1 MINNTTLQVL
11 HNSLSG
17 DVLFDNLHKTLYAT
31 DASVY
36 RKIPLAVAFPKDEND
51 IVTLIKFATNNNI
64 TLIPRTAGTSLAGQC
79 VGDGIVVD
87 VSKHFTKII
96 SFDEKTKTITLQPG
110 IVRDSLNVYLKPF
123 GLFFGPNTSTSNRC
137 MIGGMVGNNSS
148 GSTSIKYGVTRDKV
162 LSIDAILSDGSTATF
177 KEITSDDF
185 IKKTKENTQE
195 GKIYLSIYK
204 ELSSLENQQEIK
216 NEFPKENIHRR
227 CTGYAVDEFLK
238 SDLFG
243 GKEPTINVAKLLSGS
258 EGTLAFSTA
267 ITLQLDDV
275 APKESIMVCT
285 HFKSINESLKATVVA
300 MNHNLYN
307 CELMDKTILDCTKN
321 NRELAKNR
329 FFLQG
334 DPKAVLMLEVAAN
347 TIEQAEILAD
357 SLIADLEKNKFGYHH
372 PKVYGKDLAKVHYLR
387 KAGLGALANIIGD
400 KKAVACIEDTAVALK
415 DLPNYIEEFTLIM
428 AKYKQNAVYY
438 AHAGAGE
445 LHLRPILNLKKK
457 ADVVL
462 FRKITTETAEL
473 VKKYKGSFSGEH
485 GDGIVRAEF
494 IPLMIG
500 DKNYQLLRRIKKAF
514 DPNNV
519 FNKGKITDAFSM
531 DESLRYQID
540 RIEPEIKTI
549 QDFSD
554 SEGILKLAEKCN
566 GSGDCR
572 KPVEAGGTMCP
583 SYRATKDEKDT
594 TRARANTL
602 REFLTNSKKTNK
614 FNHKELKEVFD
625 LCLSCKACASE
636 CPSNVDIATMKA
648 EFLYQY
654 QETNGYSFR
663 SKLFANNVKY
673 NKLGS
678 IAPAL
683 TNAILNTS
691 FAKALMGVSQKR
703 SVPKLAP
710 KTLKSWYK
718 KHIVNNKISAQGR
731 NDKSNVISSKNVISN
746 PNVISTEM
754 EKSQSQSKKTVYLF
768 CDEFTNFYD
777 VEIGKDAFYLLEK
790 LGYNLQIIN
799 HQESGRSFI
808 SKGFLKEAKEICNKN
823 VSIFK
828 DIISDKTPLIGIE
841 PSAILTFKDEYIRLA
856 DDKKSA
862 EKISKNTFTF
872 EEFLAKEIKNN
883 NLDTS
888 LFTSESKNLK
898 IHGHCH
904 QKALSGTH
912 ASFQILNF
920 PKNYSVTIMNTGCC
934 GMAGSFGYEKEHYEI
949 SMQVGEDTL
958 FPKVRNTPNKTE
970 IAAAGT
976 SCRHQIFDGTN
987 RVAKHPITIL
997 REALV

>member
-1 MINNTTLQVL
+1 MMIDSNTLKKL

-36 RKIPLAVAFPKDEND
+36 RKIPLAVAFPKDKND
-51 IVTLIKFATNNNI
+51 IITLIEFAAKNNI

-87 VSKHFTKII
+87 VSKHFTNII
-96 SFDEKTKTITLQPG
+96 SFDEKAKTITLEPG
-110 IVRDSLNVYLKPF
+110 IVRDSLNVYLKPS

-137 MIGGMVGNNSS
+137 MMGGMVGNNSS

-162 LSIDAILSDGSTATF
+162 LEIDAVLSDGSTAVF
-177 KEITSDDF
+177 KEITSAEF
-185 IKKTKENTQE
+185 IKKTKETSQE
-195 GKIYLSIYK
+195 GNIYQAIFE
-204 ELSSLENQQEIK
+204 ELSSKENQKEIK
-216 NEFPKENIHRR
+216 EEFPKETIHRR

-243 GKEPTINVAKLLSGS
+243 GTSPTINVAKFLSGS
-258 EGTLAFSTA
+258 EGTLAFSTS

-334 DPKAVLMLEVAAN
+334 DPEAVLMLEVSAN
-347 TIEQAEILAD
+347 SIEEAEVLAD
-357 SLIADLEKNKFGYHH
+357 NLIADLEKNKFGYHH
-372 PKVYGKDLAKVHYLR
+372 PKVYGNDLAKVHYLR
-387 KAGLGALANIIGD
+387 KAGLGALANIVGD
-400 KKAVACIEDTAVALK
+400 KKAVACIEDTAVALE
-415 DLPNYIEEFTLIM
+415 DLPNYIEEFTKIM
-428 AKYKQNAVYY
+428 DKYQQNAVYY

-457 ADVVL
+457 EDVVL

-500 DKNYQLLRRIKKAF
+500 EQNYQLLRRIKKAF
-514 DPNNV
+514 DPKNV
-519 FNKGKITDAFSM
+519 FNQGKITDAFSM
-531 DESLRYQID
+531 DESLRYEVN
-540 RIEPEIKTI
+540 RNEPKIKTI
-549 QDFSD
+549 QNFSD

-602 REFLTNSKKTNK
+602 REFLTNSEKENK

-654 QETNGYSFR
+654 QEKNGYSFR
-663 SKLFANNVKY
+663 SKLFANNAKY

-678 IAPAL
+678 AFPKIANFF
-683 TNAILNTS
+683 TNSII
-691 FAKALMGVSQKR
+691 AKKVLGVATER
-703 SVPKLAP
+703 SVPKLANQTLESWLKKHHP
-710 KTLKSWYK
+710 KTSRKS
-718 KHIVNNKISAQGR
+718 
-731 NDKSNVISSKNVISN
+731 
-746 PNVISTEM
+746 
-754 EKSQSQSKKTVYLF
+754 VYLF
-768 CDEFTNFYD
+768 NDEFTNFYD
-777 VEIGKDAFYLLEK
+777 AEIGQDAVILLEK
-790 LGYNLQIIN
+790 LGYEVKTVN
-799 HQESGRSFI
+799 HDESGRSHI
-808 SKGFLKEAKEICNKN
+808 SKGFLKEAKQICNN
-823 VSIFK
+823 NISIFK
-828 DIISDKTPLIGIE
+828 DIITDETPLLGIE
-841 PSAILTFKDEYIRLA
+841 PSAILGFRDEYIRLA
-856 DDKKSA
+856 DDKASA
-862 EKISKNTFTF
+862 EKIAKNSFTF
-872 EEFLAKEIKNN
+872 EEFLSKELEKGNI
-883 NLDTS
+883 DIS
-888 LFTSESKNLK
+888 LFTTTAKTLK

-912 ASFQILNF
+912 ASFEVLNI
-920 PKNYSVTIMNTGCC
+920 PTNYKVTIINSGCC
-934 GMAGSFGYEKEHYEI
+934 GMAGSFGYEKEHYKI

-958 FPKVRNTPNKTE
+958 FPKVRNTPKETQ
-970 IAAAGT
+970 IVAAGT
-976 SCRHQIFDGTN
+976 SCRHQIYDGTK
-987 RVAKHPITIL
+987 RIAKHPITIL
-997 REALV
+997 KEALN

>member
-1 MINNTTLQVL
+1 MISSATLEKL
-11 HNSLSG
+11 HQSISG
-17 DVLFDNLHKTLYAT
+17 SVLFDDLHKTIYAT

-36 RKIPLAVAFPKDEND
+36 RKIPTAVAFPKDEKD
-51 IVTLIKFATNNNI
+51 IKTLIAFATEHKT

-87 VSKHFTKII
+87 VSKHFTAILE
-96 SFDEKTKTITLQPG
+96 FDELAKTITVQPG
-110 IVRDSLNVYLKPF
+110 IVRDELNLFLKPF

-162 LSIDAILSDGSTATF
+162 LQIDSILSDGTTAIF
-177 KEITSDDF
+177 SEISSADFNQKKE
-185 IKKTKENTQE
+185 ENTLE
-195 GKIYLSIYK
+195 GSIYK
-204 ELSSLENQQEIK
+204 SIFTELSSKENQHEIK
-216 NEFPKENIHRR
+216 TQFPKETIHRR
-227 CTGYAVDEFLK
+227 NTGYAVDEFLT

-243 GKEPTINVAKLLSGS
+243 GNEPTINVAKFLSGS

-267 ITLQLDDV
+267 ITLQLDV
-275 APKESIMVCT
+275 LPPAESIMVT
-285 HFKSINESLKATVVA
+285 AHFTSINESLIATVTA

-307 CELMDKTILDCTKN
+307 CELMDKTILDCTKS
-321 NRELAKNR
+321 NREQVKNR

-334 DPKAVLMLEVAAN
+334 DPEAVLMLEVAAN
-347 TIEQAEILAD
+347 TLEETEVLAD
-357 SLIADLEKNKFGYHH
+357 KLIADLKENNFGYHH
-372 PKVYGKDLAKVHYLR
+372 PKVYGKDIAKVHHLR
-387 KAGLGALANIIGD
+387 KAGLGLLGNMVGD
-400 KKAVACIEDTAVALK
+400 KKAVACIEDTAVALE
-415 DLPNYIEEFTLIM
+415 DLPTYIEEFTQIM
-428 AKYKQNAVYY
+428 DKYQQEAVYY

-457 ADVVL
+457 EDVVL

-500 DKNYQLLRRIKKAF
+500 EQNYQLLRRIKKAF
-514 DPNNV
+514 DPNNI

-531 DESLRYQID
+531 DESLRYEMD
-540 RIEPEIKTI
+540 RIEPQIETL

-572 KPVEAGGTMCP
+572 KPASAGGTMCP
-583 SYRATKDEKDT
+583 SYRATKNEKDT
-594 TRARANTL
+594 TRARANML
-602 REFLTNSKKTNK
+602 REVLTNNQAKNK
-614 FNHKELKEVFD
+614 FDSTELKKIFD

-636 CPSNVDIATMKA
+636 CPSNVDIATLKA

-683 TNAILNTS
+683 TNAILNTP
-691 FAKALMGVSQKR
+691 FAKAAMGVAQQR

-710 KTLKSWYK
+710 KTLKKWVQK
-718 KHIVNNKISAQGR
+718 QAQT
-731 NDKSNVISSKNVISN
+731 SHA
-746 PNVISTEM
+746 
-754 EKSQSQSKKTVYLF
+754 KTVYFF

-777 VEIGKDAFYLLEK
+777 VEIGKDAFYLFDK
-790 LGYNLQIIN
+790 LGYNLKLIA
-799 HQESGRSFI
+799 HEESGRSFI
-808 SKGFLKEAKEICNKN
+808 SKGFLKQAKAICNLN
-823 VSIFK
+823 VAIFK
-828 DIISDKTPLIGIE
+828 DLINEETPLIGIE
-841 PSAILTFKDEYIRLA
+841 PSAILTFRDEYIRLA
-856 DDKKSA
+856 DDPVSA
-862 EKISKNTFTF
+862 EKIAKNAFTF
-872 EEFLAKEIKNN
+872 EEFLAKEFEKGAINT
-883 NLDTS
+883 DV
-888 LFTSESKNLK
+888 FTSAIKRLK

-912 ASFQILNF
+912 SSFQILNI

-934 GMAGSFGYEKEHYEI
+934 GMAGSFGYEKEHYAI

-958 FPKVRNTPNKTE
+958 FPKVRNTPLDTE
-970 IAAAGT
+970 IVAAGT
-976 SCRHQIFDGTN
+976 SCRHQIYDGTK
-987 RVAKHPITIL
+987 RLAKHPISIL
-997 REALV
+997 KEALNPNL

>member
-1 MINNTTLQVL
+1 MIDTRPLQNL
-11 HNSLSG
+11 HKSLSG
-17 DVLFDNLHKTLYAT
+17 DVLFDDLHKTLYAT

-36 RKIPLAVAFPKDEND
+36 RKIPLAVAFPKDEKD
-51 IVTLIKFATNNNI
+51 IKILIDFATKNNI

-87 VSKHFTKII
+87 VSKHFTQII
-96 SFDEKTKTITLQPG
+96 HFNEQNKTIKLQSG

-148 GSTSIKYGVTRDKV
+148 GSTSIRYGVTRDKV
-162 LSIDAILSDGSTATF
+162 LAIDAILSDGSSATF
-177 KEITSDDF
+177 KEITSEEF
-185 IKKTKENTQE
+185 INKTKENSLE

-204 ELSSLENQQEIK
+204 ELNAASVQKEIK
-216 NEFPKENIHRR
+216 KDFPKETIHRR

-243 GKEPTINVAKLLSGS
+243 GTEPTINIAKLLAGS

-267 ITLQLDDV
+267 ITLQLDTIP
-275 APKESIMVCT
+275 PKESIMVCS
-285 HFKSINESLKATVVA
+285 HFKSINESLKATLTS

-334 DPKAVLMLEVAAN
+334 DPEAVLMLEVAAD
-347 TIEQAEILAD
+347 TLPEAELLANK
-357 SLIADLEKNKFGYHH
+357 LIKDLEKNNFGYHH
-372 PKVYGKDLAKVHYLR
+372 PKVYGLDIAKVHYLR
-387 KAGLGALANIIGD
+387 KAGLGALGNMVGD
-400 KKAVACIEDTAVALK
+400 MKAVACIEDTAVALE
-415 DLPNYIEEFTLIM
+415 DLPNYIEEFTKIM

-445 LHLRPILNLKKK
+445 LHLRPILNLKKSE
-457 ADVVL
+457 DVVL
-462 FRKITTETAEL
+462 FRKITTETAKL
-473 VKKYKGSFSGEH
+473 VKKYQGSFSGEH

-500 DKNYQLLRRIKKAF
+500 ENNYQLLRRIKKVF
-514 DPNNV
+514 DKNNI
-519 FNKGKITDAFSM
+519 FNKGKITDAFPM
-531 DESLRYQID
+531 DKSLRYEID
-540 RIEPEIKTI
+540 RTEPEIETI

-554 SEGILKLAEKCN
+554 SEGIIKLAEKCN

-572 KPVEAGGTMCP
+572 KPVEAGGTLCP

-594 TRARANTL
+594 TRARANML
-602 REFLTNSKKTNK
+602 REVLTNNTAANK
-614 FNHKELKEVFD
+614 FDSKELKKVLD

-663 SKLFANNVKY
+663 SKLFANNAKL

-678 IAPAL
+678 L
-683 TNAILNTS
+683 TPTLANVVLNTKI
-691 FAKALMGVSQKR
+691 AKSAMGVAVER
-703 SVPKLAP
+703 SVPKLAK
-710 KTLKSWYK
+710 KTLNSWYK
-718 KHIVNNKISAQGR
+718 KHKIVE
-731 NDKSNVISSKNVISN
+731 KNTKQ
-746 PNVISTEM
+746 P
-754 EKSQSQSKKTVYLF
+754 KKEIYLF
-768 CDEFTNFYD
+768 NDEFTNFYD
-777 VEIGKDAFYLLEK
+777 VEIGKDALYLLEK
-790 LGYNLQIIN
+790 LGYSVTIIN
-799 HQESGRSFI
+799 HEESARSYI
-808 SKGFLKEAKEICNKN
+808 SKGFLKEAKAVCNKN
-823 VSIFK
+823 IAIFK
-828 DIISDKTPLIGIE
+828 DIISKENPLIGVE
-841 PSAILTFKDEYIRLA
+841 PSAILTFRDEYIRLA

-862 EKISKNTFTF
+862 STIAKNTFTF
-872 EEFLAKEIKNN
+872 EEFLANEIEEGTISK
-883 NLDTS
+883 DR
-888 LFTSESKNLK
+888 FTKESKAIK

-904 QKALSGTH
+904 QKALSSTN
-912 ASFQILNF
+912 ASFQILNL
-920 PKNYSVTIMNTGCC
+920 PENYTVTILNTGCC
-934 GMAGSFGYEKEHYEI
+934 GMAGSFGYEKEHYKV

-958 FPKVRNTPNKTE
+958 FPKVRNCSADTE

-976 SCRHQIFDGTN
+976 SCRHQIFDGTK
-987 RVAKHPITIL
+987 RTAKHPITL
-997 REALV
+997 LKEALL

>member
-1 MINNTTLQVL
+1 MIQNTVLEQL
-11 HNSLSG
+11 HNSISG

-36 RKIPLAVAFPKDEND
+36 RKIPLAVAFPKNEKD
-51 IVTLIKFATNNNI
+51 IKTLIEFATKNKI

-87 VSKHFTKII
+87 VAKHFTNII
-96 SFDEKTKTITLQPG
+96 SFNEAAKTIKLEPG
-110 IVRDSLNVYLKPF
+110 IVRDSLNLYLKPF

-162 LSIDAILSDGSTATF
+162 LEIEAILSDGSTATF
-177 KEITSDDF
+177 KEITSAEF
-185 IKKTKENTQE
+185 IVKSKENTQE
-195 GKIYLSIYK
+195 GKIYTAIFK
-204 ELSSLENQQEIK
+204 ELSLEANQQEIK
-216 NEFPKENIHRR
+216 NEFPKETIHRR
-227 CTGYAVDEFLK
+227 NTGYAVDEFLT

-243 GKEPTINVAKLLSGS
+243 GNSKTINVAKFLSGS
-258 EGTLAFSTA
+258 EGTLAFSTT
-267 ITLQLDDV
+267 ITLQLDQLP
-275 APKESIMVCT
+275 PKESIMVCT
-285 HFKSINESLKATVVA
+285 HFTSINESLVATVTA
-300 MNHNLYN
+300 MKHNLYN

-321 NRELAKNR
+321 NRDLAKNR

-334 DPKAVLMLEVAAN
+334 DPEAVLMLEVSAN
-347 TIEQAEILAD
+347 TIEEAEVLAD
-357 SLIADLEKNKFGYHH
+357 NLITDLEKNNFGYHH
-372 PKVYGKDLAKVHYLR
+372 PKVYGNDIAKVHYLR
-387 KAGLGALANIIGD
+387 KAGLGALGNMIGD
-400 KKAVACIEDTAVALK
+400 MKAVACIEDTAVALE
-415 DLPNYIEEFTLIM
+415 DLPNYIVEFTQIM
-428 AKYKQNAVYY
+428 DKYQQNAVYY

-457 ADVVL
+457 EDVVL

-500 DKNYQLLRRIKKAF
+500 DKNYQLLRRLKKAF
-514 DPNNV
+514 DPNNI
-519 FNKGKITDAFSM
+519 FNQGKITDAFSM
-531 DESLRYQID
+531 DENLRYKID
-540 RIEPEIKTI
+540 RVEPKIETI

-602 REFLTNSKKTNK
+602 REFLTNSNEKNK
-614 FNHKELKEVFD
+614 FNHKELKQVFD
-625 LCLSCKACASE
+625 LCLSCKACATE

-663 SKLFANNVKY
+663 SKLFAENVKY

-683 TNAILNTS
+683 TNAILNTP
-691 FAKALMGVSQKR
+691 FAKSIMGVAQQR

-710 KTLKSWYK
+710 KTLKNWYK
-718 KHIVNNKISAQGR
+718 KQP
-731 NDKSNVISSKNVISN
+731 KSNN
-746 PNVISTEM
+746 
-754 EKSQSQSKKTVYLF
+754 KKTVYLF

-799 HQESGRSFI
+799 HEESGRSFI
-808 SKGFLKEAKEICNKN
+808 SKGFLKQAKIICNLN
-823 VSIFK
+823 VKIFK
-828 DIISDKTPLIGIE
+828 DIITAETPLIGIE
-841 PSAILTFKDEYIRLA
+841 PSAILTFRDEYIRLA
-856 DDKKSA
+856 DDKASA
-862 EKISKNTFTF
+862 EKIAENVFTF
-872 EEFLAKEIKNN
+872 EEFLAKEVEKG
-883 NLDTS
+883 NLDTAV
-888 LFTSESKNLK
+888 FTSNPKTLK

-912 ASFQILNF
+912 ASFQILNI
-920 PKNYSVTIMNTGCC
+920 PTNYSVTIINSGCC
-934 GMAGSFGYEKEHYEI
+934 GMAGSFGYEKEHYNI

-958 FPKVRNTPNKTE
+958 FPKVRNTPKDTE
-970 IAAAGT
+970 IVAAGT
-976 SCRHQIFDGTN
+976 SCRHQIFDGTK
-987 RVAKHPITIL
+987 RIAKHPITIL
-997 REALV
+997 KEALN

>member
-1 MINNTTLQVL
+1 MIDNSTLKTL

-36 RKIPLAVAFPKDEND
+36 RKIPLAVAFPKDQKD
-51 IVTLIKFATNNNI
+51 IKTLIEFATLNTV

-79 VGDGIVVD
+79 VGEGIVVD
-87 VSKHFTKII
+87 VAKHFTNII
-96 SFDEKTKTITLQPG
+96 SFNKKEKTIKLEPG
-110 IVRDSLNVYLKPF
+110 IVRDSLNVYLKPH

-137 MIGGMVGNNSS
+137 MMGGMVGNNSS

-162 LSIDAILSDGSTATF
+162 LEIEAILSDGSTATF
-177 KEITSDDF
+177 KEITSTEF
-185 IKKTKENTQE
+185 INKTKEKTQE
-195 GKIYLSIYK
+195 GNIYK
-204 ELSSLENQQEIK
+204 AIFEELSSAENQQEIK
-216 NEFPKENIHRR
+216 NEFPKETIHRR

-243 GKEPTINVAKLLSGS
+243 GTSPTINVAKLLSGS
-258 EGTLAFSTA
+258 EGTLAFSTS
-267 ITLQLDDV
+267 ITLQLD
-275 APKESIMVCT
+275 ALPPSESIMVCT
-285 HFKSINESLKATVVA
+285 HFKSINESLKATVIA

-334 DPKAVLMLEVAAN
+334 DPEAVLMLEVSAN
-347 TIEQAEILAD
+347 SLEEAEIIAD
-357 SLIADLEKNKFGYHH
+357 NLIADLEKNNFGYHH

-400 KKAVACIEDTAVALK
+400 KKAVACIEDTAVALE
-415 DLPNYIEEFTLIM
+415 DLPSYIEEFTKIM
-428 AKYKQNAVYY
+428 DTYQQNAVYY

-457 ADVVL
+457 EDVVL

-494 IPLMIG
+494 IPMMIG
-500 DKNYQLLRRIKKAF
+500 EQNYQLLRRIKKAF

-519 FNKGKITDAFSM
+519 FNQGKITDAFSM
-531 DESLRYQID
+531 DENLRYEVD
-540 RIEPEIKTI
+540 RKEPRIATI

-583 SYRATKDEKDT
+583 SYRATKNEKDT

-602 REFLTNSKKTNK
+602 REFLTNSKEANK

-654 QETNGYSFR
+654 QEANGYSFR
-663 SKLFANNVKY
+663 NKLFANNAKY

-678 IAPAL
+678 YTPKI
-683 TNAILNTS
+683 TNFFTNSIL
-691 FAKALMGVSQKR
+691 AKKVLGVAVER
-703 SVPKLAP
+703 SVPKLANQ
-710 KTLKSWYK
+710 TLESWLK
-718 KHIVNNKISAQGR
+718 KHHPR
-731 NDKSNVISSKNVISN
+731 
-746 PNVISTEM
+746 T
-754 EKSQSQSKKTVYLF
+754 SKKVVYLF
-768 CDEFTNFYD
+768 NDEFTNFYD
-777 VEIGKDAFYLLEK
+777 AEIGKDAVLLLEK
-790 LGYNLQIIN
+790 LGYQVKTIA
-799 HQESGRSFI
+799 HDESGRSHI
-808 SKGFLKEAKEICNKN
+808 SKGFLKEAKEICNNN
-823 VSIFK
+823 VTIFK
-828 DIISDKTPLIGIE
+828 DIITNETPLIGIE
-841 PSAILTFKDEYIRLA
+841 PSAILGFRDEYIRLA
-856 DDKKSA
+856 DDKASA
-862 EKISKNTFTF
+862 EKIAKNSFTF
-872 EEFLAKEIKNN
+872 EEFLAKELEKGNV
-883 NLDTS
+883 DRS
-888 LFTSESKNLK
+888 LFTSEAKTLK

-912 ASFQILNF
+912 ASFQVLNI
-920 PKNYSVTIMNTGCC
+920 PTNYSVTIINSGCC
-934 GMAGSFGYEKEHYEI
+934 GMAGSFGYEKEHYKV

-958 FPKVRNTPNKTE
+958 FPKIRNCSSDIE
-970 IAAAGT
+970 IAASGT
-976 SCRHQIFDGTN
+976 SCRHQIFDGTK
-987 RVAKHPITIL
+987 RTAKHPITL
-997 REALV
+997 LKEALL

>member
-1 MINNTTLQVL
+1 MISSATLEKL
-11 HNSLSG
+11 HQSISG
-17 DVLFDNLHKTLYAT
+17 SVLFDDLHKTIYAT

-36 RKIPLAVAFPKDEND
+36 RKIPTAVAFPKDEKD
-51 IVTLIKFATNNNI
+51 IKTLIAFATKHKT

-87 VSKHFTKII
+87 VSKHFTAILE
-96 SFDEKTKTITLQPG
+96 FDELGKTITVQPG
-110 IVRDSLNVYLKPF
+110 IVRDELNLFLKPF

-162 LSIDAILSDGSTATF
+162 LQIDSILSDGTTAIF
-177 KEITSDDF
+177 NEISSADF
-185 IKKTKENTQE
+185 NQKKGENTLE
-195 GKIYLSIYK
+195 GSIYK
-204 ELSSLENQQEIK
+204 SIFTELSSIENQQEIK
-216 NEFPKENIHRR
+216 AQFPKETIHRR
-227 CTGYAVDEFLK
+227 NTGYAVDEFLT

-243 GKEPTINVAKLLSGS
+243 GNEPTINVAKFLSGS
-258 EGTLAFSTA
+258 EGTLTFSTA
-267 ITLQLDDV
+267 ITLQLD
-275 APKESIMVCT
+275 ALPPTESIMVT
-285 HFKSINESLKATVVA
+285 AHFTSINESLIATVVA

-307 CELMDKTILDCTKN
+307 CELMDKTILDCTKS
-321 NRELAKNR
+321 NREQVKNR

-334 DPKAVLMLEVAAN
+334 DPEAVLMLEVAAN
-347 TIEQAEILAD
+347 TLEEAEILAD
-357 SLIADLEKNKFGYHH
+357 NLITDLKENNFGYHH
-372 PKVYGKDLAKVHYLR
+372 PKVYGQDIAKVHHLR
-387 KAGLGALANIIGD
+387 KAGLGLLGNMVGD
-400 KKAVACIEDTAVALK
+400 KKAVACIEDTAVALE
-415 DLPNYIEEFTLIM
+415 DLPTYIEEFTQIM
-428 AKYKQNAVYY
+428 DKYQQEAVYY

-457 ADVVL
+457 EDVVL

-500 DKNYQLLRRIKKAF
+500 EQNYQLLRRIKKAF
-514 DPNNV
+514 DPNNI

-531 DESLRYQID
+531 DESLRYEMD
-540 RIEPEIKTI
+540 RIEPEIETL

-572 KPVEAGGTMCP
+572 KPASSGGTMCP
-583 SYRATKDEKDT
+583 SYRATKNEKDT
-594 TRARANTL
+594 TRARANML
-602 REFLTNSKKTNK
+602 REVLTNNEAKNK
-614 FNHKELKEVFD
+614 FDSTELKEIFD

-636 CPSNVDIATMKA
+636 CPSNIDIATLKA

-683 TNAILNTS
+683 TNAILNTP
-691 FAKALMGVSQKR
+691 FAKAAMGVAQKR

-710 KTLKSWYK
+710 KTLKKW
-718 KHIVNNKISAQGR
+718 AQ
-731 NDKSNVISSKNVISN
+731 KQAKTSHV
-746 PNVISTEM
+746 
-754 EKSQSQSKKTVYLF
+754 KTVYFF

-777 VEIGKDAFYLLEK
+777 VEIGKDAFYLFDK
-790 LGYNLQIIN
+790 LGYNLKLIA
-799 HQESGRSFI
+799 HEESGRSFI
-808 SKGFLKEAKEICNKN
+808 SKGFLKQAKAICNLN
-823 VSIFK
+823 VAIFK
-828 DIISDKTPLIGIE
+828 DLINEETPLIGIE
-841 PSAILTFKDEYIRLA
+841 PSAILTFRDEYIRLA
-856 DDKKSA
+856 DDPVSA
-862 EKISKNTFTF
+862 EKIAKNAFTF
-872 EEFLAKEIKNN
+872 EEFLAKEFEKGAF
-883 NLDTS
+883 DTEV
-888 LFTSESKNLK
+888 FTSATKRLK

-912 ASFQILNF
+912 SSFQILNI
-920 PKNYSVTIMNTGCC
+920 PKNYTVTIMNTGCC
-934 GMAGSFGYEKEHYEI
+934 GMAGSFGYEKEHYAI

-958 FPKVRNTPNKTE
+958 FPKVRKTPLDTE
-970 IAAAGT
+970 IVAAGT
-976 SCRHQIFDGTN
+976 SCRHQIYDGTK
-987 RVAKHPITIL
+987 RLAKHPISIL
-997 REALV
+997 KEALKKEL

>member
-1 MINNTTLQVL
+1 MIDNATLNTL
-11 HNSLSG
+11 HKSLSG

-36 RKIPLAVAFPKDEND
+36 RKIPLAVAFPKDEKD
-51 IVTLIKFATNNNI
+51 IKTLIAFATKNNI

-87 VSKHFTKII
+87 VSKHFTNII
-96 SFDEKTKTITLQPG
+96 SFDEKEKTITLQPG
-110 IVRDSLNVYLKPF
+110 IVRDSLNVYLKQY

-162 LSIDAILSDGSTATF
+162 IQIDAILSDGSTAIF
-177 KEITSDDF
+177 KEISSADF

-195 GKIYLSIYK
+195 GKIYKAIFD
-204 ELSSLENQQEIK
+204 ELSVVENQQEIK
-216 NEFPKENIHRR
+216 NEFPKETIHRR
-227 CTGYAVDEFLK
+227 CTGYAVDEFLT

-243 GKEPTINVAKLLSGS
+243 GTSPTINVAKLLSGS
-258 EGTLAFSTA
+258 EGTLAFSTS

-285 HFKSINESLKATVVA
+285 HFKSINESLKATLIS

-321 NRELAKNR
+321 HPDLAKNR

-334 DPKAVLMLEVAAN
+334 DPEAVLMLEVAAN
-347 TIEQAEILAD
+347 TIEETEVLAD
-357 SLIADLEKNKFGYHH
+357 KLIADLEKNNFGYHH
-372 PKVYGKDLAKVHYLR
+372 PKVYGSDIAKVHYLR
-387 KAGLGALANIIGD
+387 KAGLGALANIVGD
-400 KKAVACIEDTAVALK
+400 KKAVACIEDTAVALE
-415 DLPNYIEEFTLIM
+415 DLPNYIEEFTQIM
-428 AKYKQNAVYY
+428 AKYQQNAVYY

-445 LHLRPILNLKKK
+445 LHLRPILNIKKK
-457 ADVVL
+457 EDVVL
-462 FRKITTETAEL
+462 FRKITTETAQL

-519 FNKGKITDAFSM
+519 FNQGKITDAFAM
-531 DESLRYQID
+531 DESLRYEVD
-540 RIEPEIKTI
+540 RKEPVIKTL
-549 QDFSD
+549 QDFSE

-594 TRARANTL
+594 TRARANML
-602 REFLTNSKKTNK
+602 RDVLTNNAAANK
-614 FNHKELKEVFD
+614 FDSKELKQVLD
-625 LCLSCKACASE
+625 LCLSCKACATE

-654 QETNGYSFR
+654 QETNGYTFR
-663 SKLFANNVKY
+663 SRMFANNAKY
-673 NKLGS
+673 NKLGALLPS
-678 IAPAL
+678 I
-683 TNAILNTS
+683 TNFVTNTNITKKIL
-691 FAKALMGVSQKR
+691 GVAVER
-703 SVPKLAP
+703 TVPKLA
-710 KTLKSWYK
+710 KQTLSSWLK
-718 KHIVNNKISAQGR
+718 K
-731 NDKSNVISSKNVISN
+731 N
-746 PNVISTEM
+746 PT
-754 EKSQSQSKKTVYLF
+754 KKSKKAVYLF
-768 CDEFTNFYD
+768 NDEFTNFYD
-777 VEIGKDAFYLLEK
+777 AEIGKDAVILLEK
-790 LGYNLQIIN
+790 LGYEVKNIK
-799 HQESGRSFI
+799 HDESGRSHI
-808 SKGFLKEAKEICNKN
+808 SKGFLKEAKAICNN
-823 VSIFK
+823 NISIFK
-828 DIISDKTPLIGIE
+828 DLITDKTPLIGVE
-841 PSAILTFKDEYIRLA
+841 PSAILTFRDEYIRLA
-856 DDKKSA
+856 DDKTSA
-862 EKISKNTFTF
+862 EKIAKNSFTF
-872 EEFLAKEIKNN
+872 EEFLANELEKGNIDK
-883 NLDTS
+883 S
-888 LFTSESKNLK
+888 LFTSEAKTLK

-912 ASFQILNF
+912 ASFTILNI
-920 PKNYSVTIMNTGCC
+920 PKNYGVTIMNTGCC
-934 GMAGSFGYEKEHYEI
+934 GMAGSFGYEKEHYKV

-958 FPKVRNTPNKTE
+958 FPKIRNCSEDTE

-976 SCRHQIFDGTN
+976 SCRHQIFDGTK
-987 RVAKHPITIL
+987 RVAKHPITL
-997 REALV
+997 LKEALI